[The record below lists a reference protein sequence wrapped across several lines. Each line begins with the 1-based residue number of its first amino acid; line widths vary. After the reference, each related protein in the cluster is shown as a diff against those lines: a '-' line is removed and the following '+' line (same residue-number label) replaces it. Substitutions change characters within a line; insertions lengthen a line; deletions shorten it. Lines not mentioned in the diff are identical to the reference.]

1 MKSKPGPGRR
11 KRAALEK
18 LSSRVMELARQY
30 QLQSRNR
37 VCRHGI
43 TVTQCYALEALVER
57 GGSLVTEL
65 ASALALDKSN
75 ASRVSDSLV
84 DLGLARVQPVPGN
97 ARARRLV
104 PTAKG
109 ERLAARIA
117 AEIEAEHRKAFGRF
131 AATEIEA
138 CEQVLASLLSS
149 TQPVR

>member
-1 MKSKPGPGRR
+1 MASRRGTGRR
-11 KRAALEK
+11 KQVALEQ

-97 ARARRLV
+97 ARARRL
-104 PTAKG
+104 
-109 ERLAARIA
+109 AARIA
-117 AEIEAEHRKAFGRF
+117 AEIEAEHRDAFAGF
-131 AATEIEA
+131 ATPEIEA
-138 CEQVLASLLSS
+138 CEQVLAALLSS
-149 TQPVR
+149 TRSTR